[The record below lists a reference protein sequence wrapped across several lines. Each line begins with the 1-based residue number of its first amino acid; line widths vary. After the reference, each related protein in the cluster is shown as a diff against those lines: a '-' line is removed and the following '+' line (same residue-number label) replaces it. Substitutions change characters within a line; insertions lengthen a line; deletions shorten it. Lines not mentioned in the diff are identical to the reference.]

1 MIVKPLTSD
10 LVFNEEQVRD
20 AIFRGHKSDGLVD
33 STDLQVFEVKEE
45 VSDKK
50 MNKQPLKVKDFEKIQ
65 F

>member
-10 LVFNEEQVRD
+10 LEFYEEQVTD

-33 STDLQVFEVKEE
+33 STDLQEFE
-45 VSDKK
+45 VSDIK
-50 MNKQPLKVKDFEKIQ
+50 MNKKSLKVKDFEEIQ